1 MCLGQALFM
10 PSASERGSKGSN
22 YNHGDKISVGLI
34 FCHGEAIAHSQRVL
48 DGDLEFP
55 MFTHSLGTIITQ
67 MLDPITLL
75 L

>member
-10 PSASERGSKGSN
+10 LSASKRGSKGSN
-22 YNHGDKISVGLI
+22 YNHGDKIIVGLI
-34 FCHGEAIAHSQRVL
+34 FCHGEALAHSQRVL